1 MSYTVKKATYKC
13 YNMHHV
19 HHKRESFIQ
28 RMRDAF
34 KAWARGNCY
43 TSKEIHT
50 PHGFGYAVCES
61 CYNIERAL
69 ENKWRNKQ
77 NG

>member
-34 KAWARGNCY
+34 KAWHHKH
-43 TSKEIHT
+43 SKQQKAKI
-50 PHGFGYAVCES
+50 
-61 CYNIERAL
+61 
-69 ENKWRNKQ
+69 Q
-77 NG
+77 NWSKS

>member
-34 KAWARGNCY
+34 KAWRH
-43 TSKEIHT
+43 KH
-50 PHGFGYAVCES
+50 
-61 CYNIERAL
+61 
-69 ENKWRNKQ
+69 
-77 NG
+77 